1 MRLLLHGGPIF
12 TGLEDTAQHG
22 LAVLVED
29 GQIVV
34 VDLAARLLADVSD
47 VALTPR
53 LQPRLKPK

>member
-12 TGLEDTAQHG
+12 TGLDDTAQHG

-34 VDLAARLLADVSD
+34 VHQDRVCW
-47 VALTPR
+47 
-53 LQPRLKPK
+53 QPPPST